1 MSTSEWIIVI
11 VVFLAAGALFC
22 LGIHHFMERGF
33 LLNNAYIYASQ
44 KERQTMNKKPYY
56 RQSAIVFCLLGM
68 IFVLIGFS
76 VVLQNNSL
84 LLPEA
89 VLLIGTVIY
98 AIVSSVQISKKH

>member
-11 VVFLAAGALFC
+11 VVFLTAGALFC
-22 LGIHHFMERGF
+22 LGIRHFMERGF

-44 KERQTMNKKPYY
+44 KERQTMDKKPYY
-56 RQSAIVFCLLGM
+56 RQSAVVFCLLGM

-84 LLPEA
+84 LLPEMP
-89 VLLIGTVIY
+89 V
-98 AIVSSVQISKKH
+98 

>member
-1 MSTSEWIIVI
+1 MSTSELIIVI

-22 LGIHHFMERGF
+22 LGIRHFMERGF

-44 KERQTMNKKPYY
+44 KERQTMDKKPYY
-56 RQSAIVFCLLGM
+56 KQSAIVFCLLGM

-89 VLLIGTVIY
+89 VLVIGTVIY

>member
-11 VVFLAAGALFC
+11 VVFLTAGALFC
-22 LGIHHFMERGF
+22 LGIRHFMERGF

-44 KERQTMNKKPYY
+44 KERQTMDKKPYY
-56 RQSAIVFCLLGM
+56 KQSAIVFCLLGM

-89 VLLIGTVIY
+89 VLVIGTVIY
-98 AIVSSVQISKKH
+98 AIFSSVQISKKH